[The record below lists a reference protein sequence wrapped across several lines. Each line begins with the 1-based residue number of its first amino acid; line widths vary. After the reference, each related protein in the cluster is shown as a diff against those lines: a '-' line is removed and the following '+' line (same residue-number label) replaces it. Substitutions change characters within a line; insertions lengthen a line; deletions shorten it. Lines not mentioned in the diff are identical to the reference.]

1 MSPPRKTE
9 EEVAARRE
17 EILDAAYAILKAEG
31 PEAISSRAIAERM
44 GIAHMSLY
52 TYFENQAAILRVL
65 SERELSR
72 AHSQWQT
79 LKDRAQSE
87 DITQVVKDALA
98 FYTAFARENPNLY
111 RLAWVMP
118 EVGGESGEKTRLRTQ
133 HTVRLL
139 ADLLELG
146 MKRGAFAVRDPFLAA
161 ATVLGMV
168 NMPFILF
175 HSGRLADPDLRDRMV
190 EEVLSAVMCYLK
202 EE

>member
-1 MSPPRKTE
+1 MSPPRKSE

-17 EILDAAYAILKAEG
+17 EILDAAYAILKTEG

-52 TYFENQAAILRVL
+52 TYFDNQAAILRAL
-65 SERELSR
+65 SERELFKIRS
-72 AHSQWQT
+72 HWQVFEE
-79 LKDRAQSE
+79 RAQSE
-87 DITQVVKDALA
+87 DIAQLMKEALA
-98 FYTAFARENPNLY
+98 FYVAFARENPNLY

-118 EVGGESGEKTRLRTQ
+118 EVGGESAEKTRLRMQ
-133 HTVRLL
+133 NTVGLL
-139 ADLLELG
+139 ADLLDLG

-161 ATVLGMV
+161 ATMLGMV

-190 EEVLSAVMCYLK
+190 EEVLSAVMCYLR
-202 EE
+202 EG